1 MPISELK
8 LAKELIRRPSITP
21 KDAGAINILAKK
33 LRSLGFKCQLI
44 NFKNIKNL
52 YAKLGKSSP
61 NFCYAG
67 HTDVVPPGNI
77 SDWSVNPF
85 KPTVKN
91 NKLIGRGA
99 NDMKASIACFVA
111 AVSRFKAKNKKFN
124 GSISLLITGDEE
136 GVAIN
141 GTKRVVEYLKRKR
154 EKINFCLVGEP
165 TNPNKL
171 GEMIKI
177 GRRGSITGRLTIT
190 GTQGHV
196 AYPHRA
202 NNPSNTIVNILK
214 RIKETKLDN
223 GTKKVVKYLKR
234 KKEKINFCLVG
245 EPTNPNKL
253 GEMIKIGRR
262 GSITGRLTVIGTQGH
277 VAYPHIANN
286 PSNTLVKILKK
297 IKEVKLDKGTKNF
310 QPSNLEITKINIDN
324 HTDNVIPGSA
334 NAVFNIRYNDKHSSS
349 SLKRKLNKIFR
360 SITRKA
366 KCKFNIKYE
375 VSGEAFLT
383 KPNKTT
389 YMIQNTIKKIT
400 GIKPKLSTAG
410 GTSDARFIRKIA
422 PCLEFG
428 LVGKTMHKIDE
439 SVPLPDLK
447 KLTNIYL
454 NILENYFK

>member
-1 MPISELK
+1 MIIDEVK
-8 LAKELIRRPSITP
+8 LTKELIRRPSITP
-21 KDAGAINILAKK
+21 KDAGAINLLAKY
-33 LRSLGFKCQLI
+33 LRSLGFKCQI
-44 NFKNIKNL
+44 MNFKNIKNL
-52 YAKLGKSSP
+52 YARLGKSSP

-77 SDWSVNPF
+77 NEWTVNPF
-85 KPTVKN
+85 KPMIKN

-111 AVSRFKAKNKKFN
+111 AVNKFKNSNKKFK

-136 GVAIN
+136 GIAIN
-141 GTKRVVEYLKRKR
+141 GTKKVVERLKRKG
-154 EKINFCLVGEP
+154 EKINFCIVGEP

-177 GRRGSITGRLTIT
+177 GRRGSITGRLTII

-202 NNPSNTIVNILK
+202 NNPSNT
-214 RIKETKLDN
+214 
-223 GTKKVVKYLKR
+223 
-234 KKEKINFCLVG
+234 
-245 EPTNPNKL
+245 
-253 GEMIKIGRR
+253 M
-262 GSITGRLTVIGTQGH
+262 
-277 VAYPHIANN
+277 
-286 PSNTLVKILKK
+286 VKILKK
-297 IKEVKLDKGTKNF
+297 IKEIKLDKGTKNF
-310 QPSNLEITKINIDN
+310 QASNLEITKINIDN
-324 HTDNVIPGSA
+324 NADNVIPGLA
-334 NAVFNIRYNDKHSSS
+334 NAVFNIRFNNKHSSN
-349 SLKRKLNKIFR
+349 SLKRKLNGIFK

-366 KCKFNIKYE
+366 KCKFQVKYE

-389 YMIQNTIKKIT
+389 YMVQNTIKKIT
-400 GIKPKLSTAG
+400 KIKPKLSTTG

-454 NILENYFK
+454 NILENYFYES